1 MNKNTFETK
10 IKPVLSYVGA
20 IGAGLMCIAYI
31 IVVFVLIRG
40 FQATVIFNTLLFAAV
55 NAIVGFVIMQFLK
68 VQGISFA
75 KLMPEND
82 KIIKEYY
89 STRTK
94 DKKPRSMQFYWTTS
108 IIKDIFTKCISVA
121 ITSAGLIYI
130 VIQGS
135 NDWNLLLLAIVN
147 LIMFI
152 CFGFLALVNAYEFFN
167 NKFIPYMKEKIDET
181 KTETKKDVAVAKEER
196 TDKGH
201 DTVDAAIGTDILEP
215 VHSDCTTSSDSKS
228 VVLDG
233 LCSDMGILG
242 RTTDTCDGSS
252 DKPSINIKENI

>member
-20 IGAGLMCIAYI
+20 IGAGLMCIAYV

-40 FQATVIFNTLLFAAV
+40 FHATVIFNTLLFAAV
-55 NAIVGFVIMQFLK
+55 NAIVGFIIMQFLK
-68 VQGISFA
+68 VQGVSFA
-75 KLMPEND
+75 KLIPEND
-82 KIIKEYY
+82 KIIKDYY
-89 STRTK
+89 STKTK

-135 NDWNLLLLAIVN
+135 NDWNLLLLAMVN
-147 LIMFI
+147 LIMFV

-167 NKFIPYMKEKIDET
+167 NKFIPYMKEKLDEA
-181 KTETKKDVAVAKEER
+181 EIKKDVAMAKEEC
-196 TDKGH
+196 TDEGH
-201 DTVDAAIGTDILEP
+201 DTVDDNIGTNILEP
-215 VHSDCTTSSDSKS
+215 VHSDGTLRTDSKP

-233 LCSDMGILG
+233 LCSDMGILS
-242 RTTDTCDGSS
+242 RTNDTCDGSS

>member
-20 IGAGLMCIAYI
+20 IGAGLMCVAYV

-40 FQATVIFNTLLFAAV
+40 FKATVIFNTLLFAAV
-55 NAIVGFVIMQFLK
+55 NAIVGFIILQFLK

-75 KLMPEND
+75 KLIPEND
-82 KIIKEYY
+82 EIIKEYY
-89 STRTK
+89 STKTK
-94 DKKPRSMQFYWTTS
+94 DKKPHSMQFYWATS
-108 IIKDIFTKCISVA
+108 IAKDIVTKCLSVA

-130 VIQGS
+130 IIQGS
-135 NDWNLLLLAIVN
+135 NDWNLLLLAMVN

-167 NKFIPYMKEKIDET
+167 NTFIPYMKEKIDET
-181 KTETKKDVAVAKEER
+181 KIKEAVAVVEEEC
-196 TDKGH
+196 TNKGH
-201 DTVDAAIGTDILEP
+201 DTVDAAIRADILEP
-215 VHSDCTTSSDSKS
+215 VHSDGNISTDSKS

-233 LCSDMGILG
+233 LCNNMGVLG
-242 RTTDTCDGSS
+242 CSTDTCDGSS
-252 DKPSINIKENI
+252 DKPSPIIKKNI

>member
-1 MNKNTFETK
+1 MNKNLFETK

-20 IGAGLMCIAYI
+20 IGAGLMCIAYV

-40 FQATVIFNTLLFAAV
+40 FQATVIFNTLLFATV
-55 NAIVGFVIMQFLK
+55 NAIVGFIIMQFLK
-68 VQGISFA
+68 VQGVSFA
-75 KLMPEND
+75 KLIPEND
-82 KIIKEYY
+82 KLIKEYY
-89 STRTK
+89 NTKTK
-94 DKKPRSMQFYWTTS
+94 DKKPHSMQFYWTIS
-108 IIKDIFTKCISVA
+108 IIKDIFTKCLSVA

-167 NKFIPYMKEKIDET
+167 NKFIPYMEEKISET
-181 KTETKKDVAVAKEER
+181 KIKKDVAMAKEEC
-196 TDKGH
+196 TDEGH
-201 DTVDAAIGTDILEP
+201 DTVDANIGADILEP
-215 VHSDCTTSSDSKS
+215 VHSDGAPSTDSEP

-233 LCSDMGILG
+233 VRSNNSFLVRSA
-242 RTTDTCDGSS
+242 DTCYHIADR
-252 DKPSINIKENI
+252 PSTTIKENI

>member
-20 IGAGLMCIAYI
+20 IGAGLMCIAYV

-40 FQATVIFNTLLFAAV
+40 FQATVVFNTLLFAAV
-55 NAIVGFVIMQFLK
+55 NAIVGFIIMQFLK

-75 KLMPEND
+75 KLIPEND

-108 IIKDIFTKCISVA
+108 VTKDIFTKCLSVA

-167 NKFIPYMKEKIDET
+167 NNFIPYMKEKISEAEI
-181 KTETKKDVAVAKEER
+181 KEAVAMAKEEC
-196 TDKGH
+196 TDEGH

-215 VHSDCTTSSDSKS
+215 LHSDGTPGSDSKP

-233 LCSDMGILG
+233 LCSDMGILS